1 LEELL
6 ATEDSQ
12 APTMSRSA
20 ATSPARRPDRLGALL
35 AAGFIVLLL
44 VTEGA
49 LTLPDAAASD
59 SAVAS
64 FYATHSAGTIVLQ
77 VLGFVAAGLLAAYS
91 WRLRGVDRVVS
102 AAGLLV
108 SITAVVPGLLTLV
121 LAAVADPAN
130 AGRAGQLNRLEPR
143 GDDILFV
150 GILLF
155 ALAVALR
162 LGRRLPPLGVL
173 AAVVALS
180 CLARLGSEMAG
191 SAGGALDSVAP
202 LAFLLLVAVLA
213 VLSYLGILRPERP
226 V

>member
-1 LEELL
+1 M
-6 ATEDSQ
+6 ATDDSH
-12 APTMSRSA
+12 APALSGSSA
-20 ATSPARRPDRLGALL
+20 THPARRPDRLGALL

-49 LTLPDAAASD
+49 LTLPDASAPD
-59 SAVAS
+59 SAVAT
-64 FYATHSAGTIVLQ
+64 FYATHSAVILVLQ

-91 WRLRGVDRVVS
+91 WRLRGVDRVVG

-121 LAAVADPAN
+121 LAAVADPAK

-155 ALAVALR
+155 ALAVAVR
-162 LGRRLPPLGVL
+162 LGRPLPALGVL
-173 AAVVALS
+173 AGFVALA

-191 SAGGALDSVAP
+191 SAGGVLDSVAP

-213 VLSYLGILRPERP
+213 VLSLLGVLRPERS